1 MKITVDTLERSRYY
15 SFKLND
21 SLIEQLT
28 THTRD
33 MNMNEVTITTK
44 HINSNLI
51 KGARNLGA
59 EFDKESKNWVF
70 PDFVSDKA
78 QELKEIYESDDVIV
92 EVEYTQDVQAAQRE
106 ELFGYQV
113 AYAYDKK
120 TVKLGGVFSIINGRI
135 EAAGSFKN
143 PKVRISSD
151 TVLRAK
157 LPKKV
162 VENSMAV
169 MSRDDIVVRFV
180 A

>member
-1 MKITVDTLERSRYY
+1 M
-15 SFKLND
+15 
-21 SLIEQLT
+21 
-28 THTRD
+28 
-33 MNMNEVTITTK
+33 
-44 HINSNLI
+44 
-51 KGARNLGA
+51 
-59 EFDKESKNWVF
+59 
-70 PDFVSDKA
+70 
-78 QELKEIYESDDVIV
+78 
-92 EVEYTQDVQAAQRE
+92 QAAQRE

-120 TVKLGGVFSIINGRI
+120 TVNLGGAFSIIDGRV

-143 PKVRISSD
+143 PKVNVSSG

-162 VENSMAV
+162 VENSIAV